1 MSLFCGHID
10 QHLDVEVC
18 MYIVYIYKS
27 IHINNCAYRCS
38 CSACMLVR
46 CYIAYCFNCWLM
58 LSYLCEVSMT
68 FVCVAICAIVLHR
81 VFARPLLVCGLVQS
95 LPWVHDVYIN
105 AWVIDC

>member
-18 MYIVYIYKS
+18 VY
-27 IHINNCAYRCS
+27 RS

-46 CYIAYCFNCWLM
+46 FYIAYCFNCWLV

-68 FVCVAICAIVLHR
+68 FVCVAIYAIVLHR